1 MKILVAVDSSQFSEK
16 ALAKA
21 VELAQK
27 GGAELIALAV
37 AEQPV
42 DMGEIAVSV
51 SLSDHFK
58 AVADEA
64 LEKAGELAKSKGVT
78 LKPVLESGSSPADN
92 IIELAKKEGVD
103 LIVTGSRGRTG
114 LEKFLLGSVA
124 SKVVSHAACSVLVVR

>member
-1 MKILVAVDSSQFSEK
+1 MKILIAVDKSAYSEK

-21 VELAQK
+21 VDMAKKE
-27 GGAELIALAV
+27 GAELIALAV

-124 SKVVSHAACSVLVVR
+124 SKVISHAPCSVLVVR

>member
-37 AEQPV
+37 AEQPL
-42 DMGEIAVSV
+42 DMGEIAVPV
-51 SLSDHFK
+51 DLSAHYK
-58 AVADEA
+58 AVAAKA
-64 LEKAGELAKSKGVT
+64 LEKAAETAKSKGVA
-78 LKPVLESGSSPADN
+78 LRPMLEGGSSPADN

-124 SKVVSHAACSVLVVR
+124 AKVVSHAVCSVLVVR

>member
-1 MKILVAVDSSQFSEK
+1 MKILIAVDKSAYSEK

-21 VELAQK
+21 VDMAKKE
-27 GGAELIALAV
+27 GAELIALAV

-58 AVADEA
+58 AVAEEA
-64 LEKAGELAKSKGVT
+64 LEKAGELAKAKGVT

-114 LEKFLLGSVA
+114 IEKFLLGSVA
-124 SKVVSHAACSVLVVR
+124 SKVISHASCSVLVVR

>member
-1 MKILVAVDSSQFSEK
+1 MKILIAVDKSAYSEK

-21 VELAQK
+21 VDMAKKE
-27 GGAELIALAV
+27 GAELIALAV

-114 LEKFLLGSVA
+114 IEKFLLGSVA
-124 SKVVSHAACSVLVVR
+124 SKVISHAPCSVLVVR